1 MPYKD
6 GNKWRAV
13 VKIGGKR
20 AAQKRFETRKEAR
33 DWEHEERKRLLA
45 EEEKKTLLDFVQFS
59 EKYLNMAKGQ
69 VSKDTHD
76 EKVRVTKRF
85 LKHLGTNLPVKEI
98 TPEHIANY
106 LLAQSEER
114 SANAANKDRKEL
126 HSMWNWGMAILDLP
140 TNPVAKVKKFRHDPA
155 IPYVPPERDV
165 LKMLAAAEGVD
176 RLFLECYLQTGARR
190 SEIFKL
196 VWDDVNFDKRTITL
210 TTRKTRDGTSKRR
223 TLQLDRNDSLW
234 NLLEWWWKNRVF
246 KEKPHV
252 FVDDHPGP
260 NYGKPY
266 LVRRRFTK
274 SLCERAGIRPFG
286 FHALRHFVASM
297 LADKYKESTPTIQR
311 ILGHERLS
319 TTDRYVQ
326 RISSDI
332 GEALGKLGNREKAI
346 EESPQEAFIGDS
358 QTGYLEPYPKPC
370 QQKNAAV
377 GERHGRAKL
386 TEEQV
391 RRIRSDTFSS
401 HAELARE
408 YNVSEKAIR
417 LIRQGVNWK
426 PSVPQP
432 VPQK

>member
-1 MPYKD
+1 MPYRD
-6 GNKWRAV
+6 RDSWRAV

-20 AAQKRFETRKEAR
+20 VAQKRFETRKSAKE
-33 DWEHEERKRLLA
+33 WEHEERKRLLA

-59 EKYLNMAKGQ
+59 EKYLDLAQGQ
-69 VSKDTHD
+69 VSEKTHD
-76 EKVRVTKRF
+76 DKVRVTKSF
-85 LKHLGTNLPVKEI
+85 LKHLGTNLPVIEI
-98 TPEHIANY
+98 TPEHVSNY
-106 LLAQSEER
+106 LLAQAKER

-140 TNPVAKVKKFRHDPA
+140 TNPVSKVKKFRHETA
-155 IPYVPPERDV
+155 RPYVPSERDV

-176 RLFLECYLQTGARR
+176 RVFLECYLQTGARR

-196 VWDDVNFDKRTITL
+196 AWDDVNFEKRTITL
-210 TTRKTRDGTSKRR
+210 TTRKTKDGTPKRR
-223 TLQLDRNDSLW
+223 TLKLDQNDSLW
-234 NLLEWWWKNRVF
+234 NLLKWWWKNRIF
-246 KEKPHV
+246 KENPHV

-260 NYGKPY
+260 HYGKPY

-297 LADKYKESTPTIQR
+297 LADKHKESTPTIQR

-332 GEALGKLGNREKAI
+332 GEALGKLGRRE
-346 EESPQEAFIGDS
+346 EVPEDTPQEALIGAS
-358 QTGYLEPYPKPC
+358 GSGYFKEYPKPRVE
-370 QQKNAAV
+370 KKVAR
-377 GERHGRAKL
+377 GEGHGRAKL
-386 TEEQV
+386 TVEEILK
-391 RRIRSDTFSS
+391 IRSDTSAT

-417 LIRQGVNWK
+417 LIRNGTNWK
-426 PSVPQP
+426 ASVPQP
-432 VPQK
+432 VPQN